1 MEIMR
6 EAENVMTAINTALQ
20 ALTLGEA
27 QHFANLQIIPLLAAA
42 PGIADYL
49 TLAEAQAAGLAVVTE
64 VSESGSVPTL
74 LLENNADQAVFLLD
88 GEELVGAKQN
98 RILNLSLLVPAKTRL
113 QIPVSCVEQ
122 GRWSRRSREFASTE
136 RTLFS
141 RGRAR
146 KAERV
151 SENLRE
157 RCVAEADQAEVWNDI
172 TAKMVN
178 MAVESRTQ
186 AMADAYELFTGSV
199 EEHVNG
205 FSVSE
210 TQVGACF
217 SINGKIRGIEVFDT
231 SDTCRKLLPKLIR
244 SYALDAIEERLETPA
259 QVPQNVSAF
268 IATVASAEA
277 DSFKALG
284 EGEDLRLRSGSVAGG
299 ALTARDRVVH
309 LCAFTRHSII

>member
-1 MEIMR
+1 
-6 EAENVMTAINTALQ
+6 MTAINTALQ
-20 ALTLGEA
+20 ALTLGET
-27 QHFANLQIIPLLAAA
+27 QSFANLQITPLLKATA
-42 PGIADYL
+42 GTADYL
-49 TLAEAQAAGLAVVTE
+49 TLAEAQALGLAIVTE

-113 QIPVSCVEQ
+113 EIPVSCVEQ

-146 KAERV
+146 KAQRV

-157 RCVAEADQAEVWNDI
+157 SGARNANQSEVWDDI
-172 TAKMVN
+172 SYKMVN
-178 MAVESRTQ
+178 MAVNSRTQ
-186 AMADAYELFTGSV
+186 AMADAYDLFSGSV
-199 EEHVNG
+199 EEYVKA
-205 FSVSE
+205 FLALE

-217 SINGKIRGIEVFDT
+217 SINGKIRGIELFDV
-231 SDTCRKLLPKLIR
+231 SETCEKLLPKLIR
-244 SYALDAIEERLETPA
+244 SYALDAIEERLATDTPA
-259 QVPQNVSAF
+259 EQSVADF
-268 IATVASAEA
+268 IAAVAAASA

-284 EGEDLRLRSGSVAGG
+284 EGQDLRLRSDSVAGG
-299 ALTARDRVVH
+299 ALAARERVVH
-309 LCAFTRHSII
+309 LCAFSHATPVA